1 MFFVSL
7 TIGTLAKA
15 IVVDRRSI
23 SNIQRSTIQVML
35 YLAQV
40 ETDPSSEEI
49 QLQILARQESEYV
62 WELDNSETLLLTK
75 ESSLGIGVLVLVE
88 MDRNK
93 QIVSIQDA
101 KEWVLSILQ
110 QHLTKN
116 AINPQFIKAEQS
128 KVERWRQEITAQNLE
143 LNRRALEIETRRE
156 QLQELEQEL
165 KRDRE
170 ELDRLGRQSTNGS

>member
-1 MFFVSL
+1 
-7 TIGTLAKA
+7 
-15 IVVDRRSI
+15 
-23 SNIQRSTIQVML
+23 ML

-40 ETDPSSEEI
+40 EINPDSEEI

-62 WELDNSETLLLTK
+62 WLVDNSQTILLTK
-75 ESSLGIGVLVLVE
+75 ESSLCAGVLVLVE
-88 MDRNK
+88 IEQGQ
-93 QIVSIQDA
+93 QIVSIQEA
-101 KEWVLSILQ
+101 KEWILSILQ

-116 AINPQFIKAEQS
+116 AINPQFIKTEQS
-128 KVERWRQEITAQNLE
+128 KVEKWRQEITAHNLE

-170 ELDRLGRQSTNGS
+170 ELDRLQAKLTMDS

>member
-1 MFFVSL
+1 
-7 TIGTLAKA
+7 
-15 IVVDRRSI
+15 
-23 SNIQRSTIQVML
+23 ML

-40 ETDPSSEEI
+40 KTNPASGEI
-49 QLQILARQESEYV
+49 QLQVLARQESKYV
-62 WELDNSETLLLTK
+62 WSVDNSETLLLTK
-75 ESSLGIGVLVLVE
+75 ESSLCTGVLVLVE
-88 MDRNK
+88 IDREQ
-93 QIVSIQDA
+93 QIISIQDA

-116 AINPQFIKAEQS
+116 AINPQFIEREQS
-128 KVERWRQEITAQNLE
+128 KIEKWRQEVTAQNLE

-170 ELDRLGRQSTNGS
+170 ELDRLQTELSMDN

>member
-1 MFFVSL
+1 
-7 TIGTLAKA
+7 
-15 IVVDRRSI
+15 
-23 SNIQRSTIQVML
+23 ML

-40 ETDPSSEEI
+40 EINSSSGAT
-49 QLQILARQESEYV
+49 QLQVLARQESEYV
-62 WELDNSETLLLTK
+62 WEVDNSETLLLTK
-75 ESSLGIGVLVLVE
+75 QSSLCSGVLVLVE
-88 MDRNK
+88 TDQNQ
-93 QIVSIQDA
+93 QIISIQDA

-116 AINPQFIKAEQS
+116 AINPQFIETEQS
-128 KVERWRQEITAQNLE
+128 KVEKWRQEITAQNLE

-170 ELDRLGRQSTNGS
+170 ELNRLQEKLSNLSSG

>member
-1 MFFVSL
+1 
-7 TIGTLAKA
+7 
-15 IVVDRRSI
+15 
-23 SNIQRSTIQVML
+23 ML

-40 ETDPSSEEI
+40 EINSDSGEI

-62 WELDNSETLLLTK
+62 WAVDNSATLFLTK
-75 ESSLGIGVLVLVE
+75 ESSLCPGMLVLVE
-88 MDRNK
+88 IDCNQ
-93 QIVSIQDA
+93 QIISIQDA
-101 KEWVLSILQ
+101 KEWILSVLQ

-116 AINPQFIKAEQS
+116 AINPQFIQTEQS
-128 KVERWRQEITAQNLE
+128 KVEKWRQEITAQNLE

-170 ELDRLGRQSTNGS
+170 ELNRLQKQLSDK